1 MASEGVMSTNDDAS
15 SCKRYATYKKYW
27 KDDFIQFF
35 IRSTP
40 PRKAPEI
47 NRGYYLRHFS
57 IKNIVD
63 QFLNI
68 TNCTCQIVSLGCGFD
83 TLFWNLD
90 QRNLV
95 PSHGFYE
102 IDLRPTV
109 QKKIHLI
116 KTRAPLQQALK
127 GDIKHDSSQLH
138 SKDYHL
144 ISGDLKDIPALK
156 QLLTESGVDNKLPTL
171 FILECVLVYI
181 EPQSA
186 QNLLNFICKDFRTS
200 LIIDYDPVNL
210 NDRFGQ
216 VMKLNLKDRDCVLY
230 GAHDSLSLKMKTY
243 SNFSYVVSKLLI
255 DIYNDLPSSE
265 KSRIEKIEFLDEV
278 DLLFDLLKHYCIC
291 IASNDDLNMELKS
304 IKI

>member
-1 MASEGVMSTNDDAS
+1 MGSEM
-15 SCKRYATYKKYW
+15 C
-27 KDDFIQFF
+27 
-35 IRSTP
+35 IRDS
-40 PRKAPEI
+40 
-47 NRGYYLRHFS
+47 
-57 IKNIVD
+57 
-63 QFLNI
+63 
-68 TNCTCQIVSLGCGFD
+68 
-83 TLFWNLD
+83 
-90 QRNLV
+90 
-95 PSHGFYE
+95 
-102 IDLRPTV
+102 
-109 QKKIHLI
+109 
-116 KTRAPLQQALK
+116 
-127 GDIKHDSSQLH
+127 IKHDSSQLH

-200 LIIDYDPVNL
+200 LIIDYDPDNL

-278 DLLFDLLKHYCIC
+278 DLLFDLLKHYCC
-291 IASNDDLNMELKS
+291 LLYTSPSPRDLSTSRMPS
-304 IKI
+304 SA